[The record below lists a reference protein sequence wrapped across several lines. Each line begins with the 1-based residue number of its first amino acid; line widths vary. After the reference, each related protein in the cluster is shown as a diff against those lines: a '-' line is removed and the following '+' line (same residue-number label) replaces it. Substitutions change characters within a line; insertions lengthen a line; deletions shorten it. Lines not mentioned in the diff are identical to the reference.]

1 MKSVNRDM
9 VKVMTE
15 LVINISDKKGKKH
28 IRQIVK
34 KADKVV
40 TMDCG
45 KKVCPTIPKEIQ
57 DWQIEG
63 S

>member
-1 MKSVNRDM
+1 
-9 VKVMTE
+9 MTE
-15 LVINISDKKGKKH
+15 LGINISDKKGKKH